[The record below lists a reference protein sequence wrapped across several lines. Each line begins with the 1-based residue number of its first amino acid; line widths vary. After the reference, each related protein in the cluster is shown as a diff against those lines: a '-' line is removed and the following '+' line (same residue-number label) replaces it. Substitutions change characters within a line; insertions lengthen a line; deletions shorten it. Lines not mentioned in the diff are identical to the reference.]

1 MQDELMIKYIKKKKE
16 KGMEILIDSY
26 RGIITSV
33 VRKHLGV
40 LVNYEEECVDDVL
53 LSIWNNIKS
62 FDSTKNSFKNWICAI
77 AKYKAIDYKRKY
89 LPKMISEQLD
99 SNLFY
104 IDENLY
110 KLEIEEEIDQ
120 LLSSLNDKDKELFIR
135 YYLNGDKLEEIAKE
149 KSTNISNLHSRLS
162 RGRKKIRKSVLK

>member
-1 MQDELMIKYIKKKKE
+1 MLFFIFLSVFYDKLRINMCKSFYVGGNTVERQINNEIHKKCNPR
-16 KGMEILIDSY
+16 GMEMLIDNYS
-26 RGIITSV
+26 GLLTSI
-33 VRKHLGV
+33 VRTHLKPLG
-40 LVNYEEECVDDVL
+40 NYEEECLSDVL
-53 LSIWNNIKS
+53 LAIWENIEGFNEKES
-62 FDSTKNSFKNWICAI
+62 SFKNWICAI

-135 YYLNGDKLEEIAKE
+135 Y
-149 KSTNISNLHSRLS
+149 
-162 RGRKKIRKSVLK
+162 